1 MSIQIKKYYSKKL
14 KKEIIKYF
22 AVVYDAEN
30 TKYIWSEGF
39 AKETDAKICEGELL
53 KALKSQQVAINN
65 GNICFDELMGL
76 WLKKAKK
83 CYSNSTYRAYE
94 WYAEKYL
101 MPVFHGK
108 MMRKI
113 TAKII
118 QKFADGFSEKYS
130 AETTNKCLNILSDLF
145 QYGMEYACINYNPVF
160 KVKRKKVT
168 VKEIGT
174 WRESHIQKFLAYE
187 KVKASRY
194 YELLILSFSTGLR
207 PSEVCGLADWML
219 KGNTLYIERGYDQY
233 NAVSNL
239 KTQRSHRRLIL
250 PHDLVEI
257 LATGSSGKSW
267 KAIKKVMSI
276 MISYSNKLQEN
287 LSIQTL
293 IQNVSNACS
302 AYIMRSRQ
310 KSCQMLHC
318 MKRHAIALEQIWSYI
333 INSLHL
339 LSAVSWVIQNVSF
352 KHVISIQMIM
362 LSRNVIR
369 IWPKYY
375 S

>member
-1 MSIQIKKYYSKKL
+1 MPKTQNIFGQKVLL
-14 KKEIIKYF
+14 KR
-22 AVVYDAEN
+22 
-30 TKYIWSEGF
+30 
-39 AKETDAKICEGELL
+39 TDAKICEGELL

-257 LATGSSGKSW
+257 LANRIQRQELESHKKGYVHNDFLFKQATGKPVNPNAYSKCFKRLLRLYNAEQAEKLPDVTLYEATRHSFGTNMVVYHKQPTS
-267 KAIKKVMSI
+267 IISSI
-276 MISYSNKLQEN
+276 MGNSERVLQTRYIHPDDNVKAET
-287 LSIQTL
+287 LLEYGQSI
-293 IQNVSNACS
+293 IVKA
-302 AYIMRSRQ
+302 
-310 KSCQMLHC
+310 
-318 MKRHAIALEQIWSYI
+318 
-333 INSLHL
+333 
-339 LSAVSWVIQNVSF
+339 
-352 KHVISIQMIM
+352 
-362 LSRNVIR
+362 
-369 IWPKYY
+369 
-375 S
+375 